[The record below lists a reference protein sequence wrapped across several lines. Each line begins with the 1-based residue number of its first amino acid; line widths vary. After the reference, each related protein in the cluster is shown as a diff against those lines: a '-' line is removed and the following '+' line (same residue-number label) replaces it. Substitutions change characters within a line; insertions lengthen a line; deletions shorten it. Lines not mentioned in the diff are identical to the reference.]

1 MKDGADLEGVRICS
15 ALRGGEPL
23 LGCTGLLSGGDPV
36 PRAVWRWLRPAR
48 GQCAESVALG
58 LGRGDGCPGLEGHAG
73 AGKDAE
79 DELGLGLLDFAV
91 DVDVVED
98 EVA

>member
-36 PRAVWRWLRPAR
+36 PRAVWRWLRHAR
-48 GQCAESVALG
+48 GQRAEPVALG
-58 LGRGDGCPGLEGHAG
+58 LRLGDGCPGLEGHAG
-73 AGKDAE
+73 AGEDAE
-79 DELGLGLLDFAV
+79 YELGLGLLDFAV